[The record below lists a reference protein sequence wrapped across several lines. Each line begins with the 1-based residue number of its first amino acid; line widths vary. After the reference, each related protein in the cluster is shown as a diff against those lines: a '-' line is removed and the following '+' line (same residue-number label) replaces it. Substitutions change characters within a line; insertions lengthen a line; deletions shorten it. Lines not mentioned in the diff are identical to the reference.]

1 MLINKKAGA
10 GSTYYSVRILLI
22 CAILVFS
29 LQVPDLAMS
38 EMISVTDEELA
49 AITAGGFSRFAINGN
64 IIRADFDIA
73 TWTYTDIASLKLGFY
88 DNGMTGP
95 GWDNDWTAVQVGS
108 PTEDLFTNGV
118 YFEVEFEN
126 FNNPATRRLKSVK
139 FGVHEMTGKIAAA
152 FNSFSGNVGSGVQNR
167 ASNPFSEIILDRSGV
182 SISLEVDGEKKG
194 FHVQFDNA
202 VTN

>member
-1 MLINKKAGA
+1 MLISKRASA
-10 GSTYYSVRILLI
+10 GSRYCIIGRVFIYVILFF
-22 CAILVFS
+22 C
-29 LQVPDLAMS
+29 LQMPGLAS
-38 EMISVTDEELA
+38 AEMFPVTDEELA
-49 AITAGGFSRFAINGN
+49 AITAGGFSRFAINGD
-64 IIRADFDIA
+64 IIRADFDIS

-95 GWDNDWTAVQVGS
+95 GWDNDWTAVQLGS